1 VFGEFYTEWNFVTL
15 YCDAGFVESY
25 SHERDTFI
33 DNHEYHIINN
43 WGLLRESDQ
52 NAKMWYRSFDDDEEI
67 LIADLSL
74 TLGDTFI
81 INTQEFTVDSVYE
94 DEGLKIVQFDYIPFH
109 CGYYKKLK
117 FEEGKGPNLSY
128 VFALTADDYEAKLL
142 RCQTKDSITVNF
154 LEDFGFEGD
163 CRKDVV
169 NTIQLEIEKPQFY
182 PNPFSENLSIKFE
195 DSRLRT
201 IEIYH
206 FNGGKLFTI
215 NARSQLV
222 DLNLS
227 DLAQG
232 MYFVRV
238 LSSNGIGLSKV
249 IKIH

>member
-1 VFGEFYTEWNFVTL
+1 
-15 YCDAGFVESY
+15 
-25 SHERDTFI
+25 
-33 DNHEYHIINN
+33 
-43 WGLLRESDQ
+43 
-52 NAKMWYRSFDDDEEI
+52 
-67 LIADLSL
+67 
-74 TLGDTFI
+74 
-81 INTQEFTVDSVYE
+81 
-94 DEGLKIVQFDYIPFH
+94 
-109 CGYYKKLK
+109 
-117 FEEGKGPNLSY
+117 
-128 VFALTADDYEAKLL
+128 
-142 RCQTKDSITVNF
+142 